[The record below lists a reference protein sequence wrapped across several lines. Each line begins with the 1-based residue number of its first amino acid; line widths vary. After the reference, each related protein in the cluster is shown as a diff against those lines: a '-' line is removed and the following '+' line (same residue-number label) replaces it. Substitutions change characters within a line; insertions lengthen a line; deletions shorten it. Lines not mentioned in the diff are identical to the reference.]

1 MTNNKK
7 RNHSSSFKAK
17 VALEALM
24 QIKTISEIASEYGIH
39 PTQIS
44 KWKKYLKENLH
55 VLFSDKNQKKAE
67 VETKKLIE
75 ELYKQIGKQ
84 KVEVDW
90 LKKKVGLI
98 PP

>member
-1 MTNNKK
+1 MCG
-7 RNHSSSFKAK
+7 SFAG
-17 VALEALM
+17 VP
-24 QIKTISEIASEYGIH
+24 IH

-55 VLFSDKNQKKAE
+55 VLFSDKNQKKAK